1 MNRFTDL
8 AIIALLK
15 YKETNDANH
24 LNEANRIIGM
34 IKTELEAP
42 DMSWKRENEAV

>member
-1 MNRFTDL
+1 MDKFTDI
-8 AIIALLK
+8 AIIHLLK
-15 YKETNDANH
+15 FKATGNLNH

-42 DMSWKRENEAV
+42 DNSWRKEEAV